1 MKKSLFAVAA
11 VTAFAGAAQ
20 AQSSVTVY
28 GLLDVG
34 YMGTNTRGTTG
45 AGNVNTGSAG
55 TVQAQQQTSQF
66 AASSEQTSRLGFKGN
81 EDMGGGLSAFFTI
94 ETGLTP
100 TSGTVSTWNDRQSF
114 VGLKKNGI
122 GQFAIG
128 TQYTPVFNEV
138 VATDPGQLNNM
149 VGNVI
154 YATNNFGNNANGQG
168 NVNQMGF
175 GGTAAGTTVGAGSGN
190 DGFTSRASNT
200 LSVQSERVAGFQASA
215 VYVLNNVNQTQ
226 AGVGSSGTLGG
237 NSNWNGWGL
246 SADYTWNKLY
256 VTGAYQAFKSI
267 NSAANSVSAP
277 QPQIASAALGG
288 TNTQDNQG
296 YVAATYDFGILKGY
310 ANWITRKATDTVNSN
325 YYAKRQ
331 AQQLGVRSYITPVI
345 EAWASV
351 GNGRYTAFGQANPT
365 ANFTAYQ
372 VGSNYYLSKR
382 TNLYAIFGSTET
394 SSTSSTPGVSGN
406 GYALG
411 VRHTF

>member
-11 VTAFAGAAQ
+11 LTAIAGTAQ
-20 AQSSVTVY
+20 AQSSVSVY
-28 GLLDVG
+28 GILDVG

-45 AGNVNTGSAG
+45 AGNVQNGSSG

-66 AASSEQTSRLGFKGN
+66 AASAEQTSRLGFKGN
-81 EDMGGGLSAFFTI
+81 EDIGGGLSAFFTI

-138 VATDPGQLNNM
+138 AATDPGQMNNM

-154 YATNNFGNNANGQG
+154 YSTNNFGNNTNNQANI
-168 NVNQMGF
+168 NQMGF
-175 GGTAAGTTVGAGSGN
+175 GSTAAASTVGMGSGN
-190 DGFTSRASNT
+190 DGFTSRTSNT
-200 LSVQSERVAGFQASA
+200 LSVQSDKIGGFQASA
-215 VYVLNNVNQTQ
+215 VYVLNNTNQTQ
-226 AGVGSSGTLGG
+226 TAYGSSGTVGG

-267 NSAANSVSAP
+267 NSAANNYSSP

-310 ANWITRKATDTVNSN
+310 ANWISRKATDTVSSN
-325 YYAKRQ
+325 YYAKRT
-331 AQQLGVRSYITPVI
+331 AQQIGVRSYITPVI

-351 GNGRYTAFGQANPT
+351 GNGRYTAFGVSNPT

-382 TNLYAIFGSTET
+382 TNLYAIFGSTQT
-394 SSTSSTPGVSGN
+394 STTTVTPGVSSN
-406 GYALG
+406 GYAVG